1 MSTATIARSAS
12 QSTGSLLVFAPV
24 GRGEPLVLLADGSYD
39 TADERVFWRTT
50 PEETVLRVPLDR
62 PVAVRPVHHR
72 PVQPDRGGQQALIDA
87 IRATRAQGPASSPVD
102 RHARLASS
110 WAEQRSR
117 G

>member
-1 MSTATIARSAS
+1 MSTATLARSAS
-12 QSTGSLLVFAPV
+12 PSPGSLLVFAPG
-24 GRGEPLVLLADGSYD
+24 GRGEPLVALADGSYE

-50 PEETVLRVPLDR
+50 PEQTVLRLPLDR

-72 PVQPDRGGQQALIDA
+72 PAQPAGGGQQALLEA
-87 IRATRAQGPASSPVD
+87 IRATRV
-102 RHARLASS
+102 HASS